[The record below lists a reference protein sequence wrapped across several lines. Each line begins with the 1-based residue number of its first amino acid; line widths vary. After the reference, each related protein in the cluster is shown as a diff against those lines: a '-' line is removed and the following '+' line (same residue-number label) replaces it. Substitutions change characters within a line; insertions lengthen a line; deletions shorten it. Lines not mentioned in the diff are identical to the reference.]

1 MLAINVVSFTLT
13 ILGCSSAIPTVDRN
27 PTAQLLNVNER
38 FFLID
43 CGEGTQVQLR
53 RYKLSFQRINHIF
66 ISHLHGDHYFGLIGL
81 ISSMHLLGRN
91 KELHIFAYT
100 ELKDIVDLQLKASNT
115 ELNFPLFFHALPEE
129 DGKVIL
135 EDENIKVSNLLLNHS
150 IKCSGFLF
158 EEKKSK
164 RKIIKSKVEKYNVPY
179 NKINSLRNGADWI
192 DLNGKIVQ
200 NSILTSKNSLPYR
213 YAFCSDT
220 SYKESLIQKISE
232 VDLLYHEA
240 TFMQDL
246 SKRALETGHS
256 TTVDAATIAKQ
267 AKVKSL
273 IIGHYSQRY
282 KHLDELLAE
291 TRNIFPDSHLAS
303 NGLVVDL
310 DDL

>member
-1 MLAINVVSFTLT
+1 MSFILT

-43 CGEGTQVQLR
+43 CGEGTQVPLR
-53 RYKLSFQRINHIF
+53 KLKLSFQRINHIF

-91 KELHIFAYT
+91 KELHIFAHK
-100 ELKDIVDLQLKASNT
+100 ELKEIVDLQLKASNT
-115 ELNFPLFFHALPEE
+115 ELNFPLFFHALPEK
-129 DGKVIL
+129 DGVVIL
-135 EDENIKVSNLLLNHS
+135 EDDNIRVSNLILDHS

-158 EEKKSK
+158 EEKKST
-164 RKIIKSKVEKYNVPY
+164 RKIIKSEIEKHKVPY
-179 NKINSLRNGADWI
+179 DKINSLKNGADWI
-192 DLNGKIVQ
+192 NSNGEVIQ
-200 NSILTSKNSLPYR
+200 NDILTSKNSLPHR

-220 SYKESLIQKISE
+220 RFKRSLVQKIYRI
-232 VDLLYHEA
+232 DLLYHEA

-256 TTVDAATIAKQ
+256 TTVDAATIAKE

-282 KHLDELLAE
+282 KNLDELLSE
-291 TRNIFPDSHLAS
+291 TRRIFPKSHLAF

-310 DDL
+310 EAL

>member
-1 MLAINVVSFTLT
+1 MSFTLT

-53 RYKLSFQRINHIF
+53 KYKLSFQRINHIF

-91 KELHIFAYT
+91 KELHIFAHK
-100 ELKDIVDLQLKASNT
+100 ELKEIVDLQLKASNT
-115 ELNFPLFFHALPEE
+115 ELNFPLFFHALPEK
-129 DGKVIL
+129 DGIVIL
-135 EDENIKVSNLLLNHS
+135 EDDNIRVSNLLLEHS

-164 RKIIKSKVEKYNVPY
+164 RKIIKSQIEKYNVPHD
-179 NKINSLRNGADWI
+179 KINSLKNGADWI
-192 DLNGKIVQ
+192 NLNGKVIQ
-200 NSILTSKNSLPYR
+200 NEVLTSKNSLPHR

-220 SYKESLIQKISE
+220 SYKSSLVQKINR

-246 SKRALETGHS
+246 SIRAAETGHS
-256 TTVDAATIAKQ
+256 TTVDAATIAKE

-282 KHLDELLAE
+282 KNLEELLSE
-291 TRNIFPDSHLAS
+291 TRNVFPNSHLAL

-310 DDL
+310 EEI